1 MGGRSAPKRTGAW
14 AMLDD
19 PQRARVWLSGL
30 GVRDPER
37 GYRDLADLARL
48 GLSEATS
55 AALVEHL
62 TRLLPR
68 SADAGM
74 ALTNLERFVSAGPDS
89 EVSARGIAESP
100 RSAEVAVQLFGTSQY
115 FGDLVIRDPA
125 LLGWLRSGGE
135 RLAAARLIDELLDGL
150 REAAGDEEARLRI
163 RRGRRRELL
172 RIGTNDI
179 LREMPL
185 EIVTR
190 DLSHLADACVE
201 AAFRLARAHATERHG
216 RPSGAV
222 EGESARFVVLALG
235 KLGGEELN
243 YSSDIDLIFLYDVEG
258 ETTGPRPITNAE
270 YFARLGGELVRLL
283 SDHTTLGFAYR
294 VAMRLRPEGEQ
305 GPLARSLAGT
315 LGYYETSGRTWERQ
329 ALIKCRP
336 IAGDLDLGRTF
347 LDAITPFIYRRYLSG
362 AEIGE
367 IKAMKRRIEQRTVS
381 AGTEAVE
388 VKTGRGGIRDVEFVV
403 QFLQLLH
410 GGQCPEV
417 RHGNTLVALA
427 QLEHVGCLTPEER
440 GIMEDTYRC
449 LRRVEHRLQGMFDHQ
464 THEMPRAL
472 AAPRKRAIRVG
483 DPPARVWEDR
493 TGPAQRFLAD
503 YRAKTELNRSV
514 LNHLLHDA
522 FRDDAGAAVDPII
535 DLVLDPEPDAE
546 HIRAA
551 LAPYPF
557 RDRETAYRNLMA
569 LAHEASPF
577 LSSARCLHFL
587 AAIAPRLLQA
597 VCRTPDPDMALT
609 NLEKVSASLGA
620 KAVLW
625 ELFQFNPPT
634 LRLYVELCSTSQFL
648 TEILINNPGMID
660 DLMDSLVVDRAQP
673 TTAIKGE
680 LAELCRGAEDLA
692 PILSSFRNKEWVRIA
707 TRDIL
712 GREPIRDVTRELA
725 DVAES
730 VVIQVAK
737 DRWARCVERLGH
749 PRRASDGKR
758 LNWAVLGLGKLG
770 GREMNYHSDL
780 DLVFLF
786 EEDGATQGGSQS
798 VTSAEFVDEVIRRML
813 RALGDHA
820 SGGGLY
826 GVDTRLR
833 PHGGGGLLAV
843 TLGAFEDYLRGPA
856 QTWERMALTRARV
869 VYSTGEF
876 GYEVTEAIREGL
888 GLPLDPEATRRD
900 VLAMRKRLEDSAS
913 SNDLRRGPG
922 GLADVEFLVQ
932 YLWLRQARG
941 EPLIVRPNVW
951 DAIEWL
957 RRSGFLPR
965 DAAADL
971 LASYDF
977 YRALEGRLRLVH
989 NRPTSGVPGRPRPAR
1004 PPPRL
1009 PRERPR
1015 PRRHVSRRP
1024 RPTRRDY
1031 PALVRV
1037 PRRPGAEGGPAV
1049 GPPPAGRELPTESG
1063 GESRYPREPARWKRE
1078 PRCRR
1083 AAPGR
1088 NHAMRTRSYRP
1099 EVPALLEDRSLQTG
1113 LPAHPVVLL
1122 QGQLSFVLQHMRS
1135 GFAFFTR
1142 TQDPTLVRNE
1152 IDDVT
1157 VNIPFQRIDGLQG
1170 TIDGI
1175 LDRMHQEIAAH
1186 VPGAVRS
1193 ASNAVT
1199 FATVAEVQA
1208 RVRAGDVVIR
1218 GGPWRAP

>member
-1 MGGRSAPKRTGAW
+1 M
-14 AMLDD
+14 
-19 PQRARVWLSGL
+19 
-30 GVRDPER
+30 RDPER

-48 GLSEATS
+48 GLSDAT
-55 AALVEHL
+55 ATALVAHL

-68 SADAGM
+68 SPDAGM
-74 ALTNLERFVSAGPDS
+74 ALTNLERFVSAGPDP
-89 EVSARGIAESP
+89 EISARGIVESP
-100 RSAEVAVQLFGTSQY
+100 RSAEVAVQLFSTSQY

-135 RLAAARLIDELLDGL
+135 RLAAARLIDELWDEL
-150 REAAGDEEARLRI
+150 RTAPDDDEARLLI
-163 RRGRRRELL
+163 RRCRRRELL
-172 RIGTNDI
+172 RIGYNDI
-179 LREMPL
+179 VREMPL

-201 AAFRLARAHATERHG
+201 AAFRLARAHANERHG
-216 RPSGAV
+216 RPEGAV
-222 EGESARFVVLALG
+222 EGERGRFVVLALG

-258 ETTGPRPITNAE
+258 QTSGPRVVSNAE
-270 YFARLGGELVRLL
+270 YYARLGGELVRLL

-294 VAMRLRPEGEQ
+294 VDMRLRPEGDQ
-305 GPLARSLAGT
+305 GPLARSLVGT

-336 IAGDLDLGRTF
+336 IAGDLDLGRDF
-347 LDAITPFIYRRYLSG
+347 LDAIRPFVYRRYLSG
-362 AEIGE
+362 SEIGE

-381 AGTEAVE
+381 AGTAAVE

-410 GGQCPEV
+410 GGQYPEV
-417 RHGNTLVALA
+417 HHGNTLAA
-427 QLEHVGCLTPEER
+427 MARLEQVGCLTAEER
-440 GIMEDTYRC
+440 GIMEDTYRF
-449 LRRVEHRLQGMFDHQ
+449 LRLVEHRLQVMFDLQ
-464 THEMPRAL
+464 THEMPRDL
-472 AAPRKRAIRVG
+472 EEQRKLAIRVG
-483 DPPARVWEDR
+483 YPPASAWEDR

-503 YRAKTELNRSV
+503 YRSKTELNRKI

-522 FRDDAGAAVDPII
+522 FRDDAGEAVDPVV

-546 HIRAA
+546 HIASA
-551 LAPYPF
+551 LAPYSF
-557 RDRETAYRNLMA
+557 RDRETAYHNLLA
-569 LAHEASPF
+569 LAREDSPF
-577 LSSARCLHFL
+577 LSEARCRHFL

-692 PILSSFRNKEWVRIA
+692 PILLSFRNKEWVRIA

-725 DVAES
+725 DVAEAI
-730 VVIQVAK
+730 VIQVAK
-737 DRWARCVERLGH
+737 DRWTRCAEKLGH
-749 PRRASDGKR
+749 PRRATDGKR
-758 LNWAVLGLGKLG
+758 LNWAVVGLGKLG

-780 DLVFLF
+780 DLVFLY
-786 EEDGATQGGSQS
+786 EEDGATLGGSQS
-798 VTSAEFVDEVIRRML
+798 VTNAQFVEEVVKRML

-820 SGGGLY
+820 CGAGLY

-833 PHGGGGLLAV
+833 PHGGSGMLAV

-888 GLPLDPEATRRD
+888 GLPLDHEAVRLD
-900 VLAMRKRLEDSAS
+900 VLTMRKRLEES
-913 SNDLRRGPG
+913 SSPNDLRRGPG
-922 GLADVEFLVQ
+922 GQADVEFLVQ

-941 EPLIVRPNVW
+941 EPLIARPNVW

-965 DAAADL
+965 ESATDL
-971 LASYDF
+971 LASYEF
-977 YRALEGRLRLVH
+977 YRNVEGRLRLVH
-989 NRPTSGVPGRPRPAR
+989 NRPTSEWPEGPAELTRLVRRLGYPEGSDDLLATFRRAPRPPRRDETRHWFETLVGPVRKAAVRPRSWRRSLLCVRAV
-1004 PPPRL
+1004 PPP
-1009 PRERPR
+1009 P
-1015 PRRHVSRRP
+1015 H
-1024 RPTRRDY
+1024 
-1031 PALVRV
+1031 
-1037 PRRPGAEGGPAV
+1037 
-1049 GPPPAGRELPTESG
+1049 
-1063 GESRYPREPARWKRE
+1063 
-1078 PRCRR
+1078 
-1083 AAPGR
+1083 
-1088 NHAMRTRSYRP
+1088 
-1099 EVPALLEDRSLQTG
+1099 
-1113 LPAHPVVLL
+1113 
-1122 QGQLSFVLQHMRS
+1122 
-1135 GFAFFTR
+1135 
-1142 TQDPTLVRNE
+1142 
-1152 IDDVT
+1152 
-1157 VNIPFQRIDGLQG
+1157 
-1170 TIDGI
+1170 
-1175 LDRMHQEIAAH
+1175 
-1186 VPGAVRS
+1186 
-1193 ASNAVT
+1193 
-1199 FATVAEVQA
+1199 
-1208 RVRAGDVVIR
+1208 
-1218 GGPWRAP
+1218 